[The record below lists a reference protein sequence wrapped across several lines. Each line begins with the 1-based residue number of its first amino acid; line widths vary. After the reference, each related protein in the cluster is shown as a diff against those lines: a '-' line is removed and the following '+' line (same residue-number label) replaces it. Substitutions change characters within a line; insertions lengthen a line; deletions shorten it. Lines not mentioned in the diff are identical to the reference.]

1 MFSPIF
7 HYSELHLGL
16 EGTLYILAGLMATGV
31 VFGWL
36 FFPLE
41 AASEDE
47 NGNKKV
53 PEQKEADDDTLE
65 DAFSCLKSHM
75 AIFRSVPMVLVLL
88 SHLLMHLGQWVSLAL

>member
-1 MFSPIF
+1 MVFSPIF

-41 AASEDE
+41 DEDE

-75 AIFRSVPMVLVLL
+75 AIFRSLPMVLVLL
-88 SHLLMHLGQWVSLAL
+88 SHLLMHLGQLVKLAL

>member
-1 MFSPIF
+1 
-7 HYSELHLGL
+7 
-16 EGTLYILAGLMATGV
+16 MATGV

-88 SHLLMHLGQWVSLAL
+88 SHLLMHLGQWVTLAL

>member
-16 EGTLYILAGLMATGV
+16 EGTLYILAGLMATGI

-41 AASEDE
+41 AGGEDE
-47 NGNKKV
+47 NGNKKT
-53 PEQKEADDDTLE
+53 PEQKETDGDALE
-65 DAFSCLKSHM
+65 DAFSCLKSHVS
-75 AIFRSVPMVLVLL
+75 IFRSVPMVLVLL
-88 SHLLMHLGQWVSLAL
+88 SPLLMHLGLLVPL